1 MRKMRV
7 CCNAYILL
15 YCRFYWLP
23 VRFTRK
29 NEMYNDGDNS
39 NNNNKKAKKPPIIHE
54 SSGSRLQIP
63 RAGRIMMVVERL
75 PAARCVFCCRFPSC
89 HHCIA
94 ASRVRMGLNRPE
106 LASCQRYCRAHGH
119 RKCSPN
125 ILDINRRWTIIFHLP
140 IFRLTMACIR
150 VL

>member
-7 CCNAYILL
+7 CCSAHILL

-39 NNNNKKAKKPPIIHE
+39 NNNNKKAKKSPITHE

-63 RAGRIMMVVERL
+63 RAGRNGCRTTSCNERCLLL
-75 PAARCVFCCRFPSC
+75 PFYVLP
-89 HHCIA
+89 
-94 ASRVRMGLNRPE
+94 L
-106 LASCQRYCRAHGH
+106 LH
-119 RKCSPN
+119 RS
-125 ILDINRRWTIIFHLP
+125 
-140 IFRLTMACIR
+140 
-150 VL
+150 